1 MAGFNDVISTQLK
14 LNTGLFEQFSS
25 DFSEDDAKF
34 MPAEGSVHLNWILC
48 HLAVSADQMVAKISG
63 QPQTL
68 SPELHEAYKG
78 GSKCRKDDG
87 MTRGEA
93 WRLFTKTQEATIG
106 YIRNLDERQLS
117 EAAPGTPNPMFKTIG
132 DYVALLGAHG
142 YWHFGQLTVIRR
154 MLGKPAKFGG

>member
-1 MAGFNDVISTQLK
+1 MAGFHDVVCMQL
-14 LNTGLFEQFSS
+14 NMNQNLFEQFTS

-34 MPAEGSVHLNWILC
+34 MPTENSPHLNWILC

-63 QPQTL
+63 KPPTL
-68 SPELHEAYKG
+68 SPELQQAYKG

-93 WRLFTKTQEATIG
+93 WRLYTKAIEATVAFIK
-106 YIRNLDERQLS
+106 NFDERQLS
-117 EAAPGTPNPMFKTIG
+117 DALPGPPMPPFKTKG
-132 DYVALLGAHG
+132 DFIALLGAHG

-154 MLGKPAKFGG
+154 MLGKPAKFAM